1 MKSISPFKVAY
12 LSFIVPLLIFT
23 SPKIFAQA
31 ESLSE
36 RITCI
41 AEELAADE
49 TDPDEAT
56 DYVERLQELV
66 EDPVKINSSDENEI
80 SRLFFLS
87 GFQVKALADYP
98 DASGKILSIYE
109 IASIPGFDNEIAL
122 MMIPFI
128 TLENKSPAS
137 SYSTKLRNVSI
148 TNLSIKPLIN
158 DSSSLGSQWRVLS
171 KYKFTAGT
179 FSGGFTG
186 EKDPGEK
193 FLSGTPPLPDFF
205 SAYLSY
211 NGKGIIRKIIIGD
224 YSARFGQGINLN
236 TGIRT
241 GLSLTSQGYMSARDE
256 IKPYTS
262 TNENNYLRG
271 IAAEL
276 SFKSIAIYLFYSK
289 NYSDAT
295 LGSFSG
301 TSKDYIENFYTSGL
315 HNTSSL
321 LQKKDAISDL
331 LYGINLSY
339 NFKNLKIGMAFSED
353 RLSLPVIESADN
365 PEKVINF
372 EGDKNNLYTIYYN
385 SIIKRIFLYGDF
397 SVNKFSEYA
406 FVQGISLRPSDR
418 LTVNFLYRKYS
429 AGFVSFHGKGPGR
442 GSSTGNEEGILG
454 NFIFEAAKHLFIS
467 GGCDIWK
474 FPWLRYRCAAPSYGM
489 KQEVSARF
497 LVSEKLTID
506 ASFNYRL
513 SVINNPATGGIPKQG
528 EIISRTIKGAFRY
541 SLIDNLTIG
550 TRLDYKIVPTSGSRG
565 MLMLQDINYTF
576 RQFPVT
582 IWLRYCLFDTDDYDS
597 RIYAYENDLLYSF
610 SIPAFSGE
618 GSRTYLMAKWKIS
631 NIAEMRIKYGIT
643 SLNTGTSTFENKEE
657 LKMQFRLRF

>member
-36 RITCI
+36 RITSI
-41 AEELAADE
+41 AEELAADDA
-49 TDPDEAT
+49 DPEEVA
-56 DYVERLQELV
+56 DYVERLKELA
-66 EDPVKINSSDENEI
+66 ENPVKINSSDENEI

-98 DASGKILSIYE
+98 DASGTILSVYE
-109 IASIPGFDNEIAL
+109 IASIPGFDNETAS

-128 TLENKSPAS
+128 SLEITTPAS
-137 SYSTKLRNVSI
+137 SFSPKLRSVSI
-148 TNLSIKPLIN
+148 TNFSIKPGKDDTI
-158 DSSSLGSQWRVLS
+158 SLGSQWRILS

-179 FSGGFTG
+179 FSGGFTT

-193 FLSGTPPLPDFF
+193 FLSGTPSLPDFL

-211 NGKGIIRKIIIGD
+211 NSKGILRKIIIGD

-236 TGIRT
+236 SGIRT
-241 GLSLTSQGYMSARDE
+241 GLPLTSQAYMSARDE

-262 TNENNYLRG
+262 SNENNYLRG

-276 SFKSIAIYLFYSK
+276 SFKNIGLYLFYSK
-289 NYSDAT
+289 KYLDAT

-315 HNTSSL
+315 HNTPTL
-321 LQKKDAISDL
+321 LQKKAAISDL

-353 RLSLPVIESADN
+353 RLSLPLRETADD
-365 PEKVINF
+365 PEKVFNF
-372 EGDKNNLYTIYYN
+372 EGDKNNLYTVYYN

-397 SVNKFSEYA
+397 SLNKFSEYA

-418 LTVNFLYRKYS
+418 LTINSLYRKYS

-442 GSSTGNEEGILG
+442 NSSTGNEEGILG
-454 NFIFEAAKHLFIS
+454 NFTFEAAKHLFIS

-474 FPWLRYRCAAPSYGM
+474 FPWLKYRCSSPSYGIR
-489 KQEVSARF
+489 QEITARY
-497 LVSEKLTID
+497 LVSEKLTTD
-506 ASFNYRL
+506 VSFVYRL
-513 SVINNPATGGIPKQG
+513 TMINKQASEGIPKQG
-528 EIISRTIKGAFRY
+528 EIITRTVKGVFRY
-541 SLIDNLTIG
+541 SLNDNLTIG
-550 TRLDYKIVPTSGSRG
+550 TRLDYKIVRNSGSRG
-565 MLMLQDINYTF
+565 ILMLQDINYTF

-582 IWLRYCLFDTDDYDS
+582 FWLRYCLFDTDDYDS
-597 RIYAYENDLLYSF
+597 RIYTYENDLLYSF
-610 SIPAFSGE
+610 SIPAFSGK
-618 GSRTYLMAKWKIS
+618 GSRTYLMAKWELNK
-631 NIAEMRIKYGIT
+631 IAEMRIKYGIT
-643 SLNTGTSTFENKEE
+643 SLNNSRSTFENKEE
-657 LKMQFRLRF
+657 IKMQFRIRF

>member
-1 MKSISPFKVAY
+1 MLRFVLI
-12 LSFIVPLLIFT
+12 LLLILIQINGYSQET
-23 SPKIFAQA
+23 AI
-31 ESLSE
+31 SE
-36 RITCI
+36 RITSI

-49 TDPDEAT
+49 TDPEEVT

-128 TLENKSPAS
+128 TLENKSTAS
-137 SYSTKLRNVSI
+137 SYSPKLRNVSI
-148 TNLSIKPLIN
+148 TNFSIKPVIN
-158 DSSSLGSQWRVLS
+158 DSSSLGSQWRILS
-171 KYKFTAGT
+171 KYKFTTGT

-211 NGKGIIRKIIIGD
+211 SGKGIIRKIIFGD

-295 LGSFSG
+295 LESFSG

-365 PEKVINF
+365 PEKTLSF
-372 EGDKNNLYTIYYN
+372 EGDKNSLYTIYYN

-397 SVNKFSEYA
+397 SINKFSEYA
-406 FVQGISLRPSDR
+406 FVQGISLRPSER

-429 AGFVSFHGKGPGR
+429 TGFVSFHGKGPGR
-442 GSSTGNEEGILG
+442 SSSTGNEEGILG
-454 NFIFEAAKHLFIS
+454 NFTFEAAKHLFIS

-489 KQEVSARF
+489 KQEVTAKF

-513 SVINNPATGGIPKQG
+513 SMINYPATEGIPKQG
-528 EIISRTIKGAFRY
+528 EIISRTLKGAFRY
-541 SLIDNLTIG
+541 SLTNNFTIG
-550 TRLDYKIVPTSGSRG
+550 TRLDYKIVHTPRSRG
-565 MLMLQDINYTF
+565 MLMLQDINYAFT
-576 RQFPVT
+576 QFPVT
-582 IWLRYCLFDTDDYDS
+582 IWLRYCLFDTDNYDS
-597 RIYAYENDLLYSF
+597 RIYTYENDLLYSF
-610 SIPAFSGE
+610 SIPAFSGK
-618 GSRTYLMAKWKIS
+618 GSRTYIMARWKI
-631 NIAEMRIKYGIT
+631 NDIAEMRIKYGIT
-643 SLNTGTSTFENKEE
+643 SLTSGNSTFENKEE
-657 LKMQFRLRF
+657 IKMQFRLRF